1 LNNLTSTTTH
11 RFGGRLRLC
20 GHGYG
25 CGGGGQSVRRRYDAQ
40 RLPDGGHGGRQH
52 DGSGGGVH
60 GVCVHRPMILQHVFQ
75 VANII
80 DHVMDHLQ
88 PGYPLVLGDQRHQ
101 VLELG
106 QVLLDLFV
114 FQVTTLTVHPA
125 AGHCVS
131 GRISVAVIAAAVVVV
146 VAAHRY
152 GFHDGCSVGLKRNET
167 NSCRHAKKINIFHAR
182 R

>member
-1 LNNLTSTTTH
+1 M
-11 RFGGRLRLC
+11 
-20 GHGYG
+20 Y
-25 CGGGGQSVRRRYDAQ
+25 
-40 RLPDGGHGGRQH
+40 
-52 DGSGGGVH
+52 
-60 GVCVHRPMILQHVFQ
+60 GVCVHRPVILQHVLQ
-75 VANII
+75 VANVI

-88 PGYPLVLGDQRHQ
+88 PGYPLILGDQRHQ
-101 VLELG
+101 ILELG

-114 FQVTTLTVHPA
+114 FQVTALAVHPA

-152 GFHDGCSVGLKRNET
+152 GFHGGCCCVGLKQNET